1 MNVIAYLHWK
11 NILHGEIKLENE
23 LLNKVSKRRGR
34 RFNSINDDFNEE
46 EALRNDINKNYSK
59 KKTSALC
66 EWYAMV

>member
-1 MNVIAYLHWK
+1 MNEIAYLHSK
-11 NILHGEIKLENE
+11 NILHGDIKLENV

-34 RFNSINDDFNEE
+34 RFNSINDDFNED

-66 EWYAMV
+66 ERYDMV